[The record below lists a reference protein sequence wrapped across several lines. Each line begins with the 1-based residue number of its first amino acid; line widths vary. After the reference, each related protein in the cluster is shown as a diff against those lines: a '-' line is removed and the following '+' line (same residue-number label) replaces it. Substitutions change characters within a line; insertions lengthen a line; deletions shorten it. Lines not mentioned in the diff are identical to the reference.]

1 MVLGFSVARV
11 LFIWAT
17 VFICQVDVI
26 TDTFVTASIV
36 PIRFEREA
44 LLNTGWWNNSRE
56 KASNHSDHCKW
67 AGIVCNLNGSIIRI
81 SLSGVNGIRG
91 KLDQFNFSC
100 FPNLESF
107 RIWYS
112 NISGNIPSE
121 IGALSKLQILD
132 LSHNNLTG
140 TIPSKLGNLNN
151 LVELYLS
158 RSNLNGPIP
167 STLGHL
173 TRLSILDLSSNS
185 LVGPIPFT
193 LGHLT
198 QLTTLKLFSNQI
210 NGYIPLDFG
219 NLRHL
224 KEVDLSG
231 NKLNGPIAS
240 TIGDLTNLNS
250 LDLSS
255 KQLSGPLPQEIGY
268 LENLVYLSLNV
279 NNLTGPI
286 PSTLGRLTS
295 LSDLDLSHNSLFGPI
310 PPTLSHLTKLTTLKL
325 FSNQINGSIPLGIG
339 NLENLERV
347 DMSSNKLEGPIPLT
361 IGDLTNLIYL
371 DLSLNQL
378 SGPIPSTFGH
388 LTLLTFLNLNS
399 NKLNGSI
406 PSELMNCF
414 SLQSLLLSNNSLTGR
429 IPSEIRNLSYLH
441 ELDLSL
447 NFISGMTPPQHF
459 KQKHSIRDR
468 LVTVVLPII
477 AFLTLIFGILFLIR
491 QKGMKSKPETKQ
503 SRRVDEFSIWNF
515 DGRIVFEDIIKA
527 TEDFDMKYC
536 IGTGGFSTVYRAKL
550 PSGKVVALKKLHH
563 LVSEQSA
570 FLETFQ
576 NEARILSGIKH
587 RNIVK
592 LYGFCLHKKCVFLIY
607 EYMKRGSLFRI
618 PRNNEKAVQL
628 DWNTRV
634 NIVKSVAQALS
645 YLHNDCGPS
654 IVHRDISSNNILLNS
669 ELEAFVADFGIARLL
684 YSDSSNQTLL
694 AGTYGYIAP
703 ELAYTMEVTEKCD
716 VYSFGVVALEVLM
729 GRHPGDLLSLSSS
742 PDQNIKLIDVLDPRL
757 PPPVDQMT
765 LGVSLKELNLAANKL
780 DGSIPSTTGFE
791 AFFGNFGVARLLNS
805 DSSNRNLIAG
815 TYRYIAPDQRLSPPK
830 KQKIVQDIALASIVG
845 LACLQSKPK
854 SVPTM
859 QRVSQEFIVRE
870 HHWKDLL
877 LKKFPY
883 LDLETR

>member
-36 PIRFEREA
+36 PIRLEREA

-210 NGYIPLDFG
+210 NGCIPLDFG

-255 KQLSGPLPQEIGY
+255 NQLSGPLPQEIGY

-310 PPTLSHLTKLTTLKL
+310 PPTLSHLTRLTTLKL

-388 LTLLTFLNLNS
+388 LTLLKFLNLNS

-414 SLQSLLLSNNSLTGR
+414 SLQSLILSNNSLTGR

-503 SRRVDEFSIWNF
+503 SRRGDEFSIWNF

-536 IGTGGFSTVYRAKL
+536 IGTG
-550 PSGKVVALKKLHH
+550 
-563 LVSEQSA
+563 A

-592 LYGFCLHKKCVFLIY
+592 LYGFCLHKKCMFFIY

-618 PRNNEKAVQL
+618 LRNNEKAVQL
-628 DWNTRV
+628 DWNKRV
-634 NIVKSVAQALS
+634 NIVKSVAQAFS

-654 IVHRDISSNNILLNS
+654 IIHRDISSNNILLNS
-669 ELEAFVADFGIARLL
+669 ELEAFVADFGIARLM

-757 PPPVDQMT
+757 PPPVDQMVMHDII
-765 LGVSLKELNLAANKL
+765 LVS
-780 DGSIPSTTGFE
+780 TV
-791 AFFGNFGVARLLNS
+791 AF
-805 DSSNRNLIAG
+805 
-815 TYRYIAPDQRLSPPK
+815 
-830 KQKIVQDIALASIVG
+830 
-845 LACLQSKPK
+845 ACLCSEPK
-854 SVPTM
+854 SRPTM
-859 QRVSQEFIVRE
+859 KVVSKEFAAC
-870 HHWKDLL
+870 KT
-877 LKKFPY
+877 LKWTPFHEISISE
-883 LDLETR
+883 LRN

>member
-1 MVLGFSVARV
+1 MVLGYSVARV

-255 KQLSGPLPQEIGY
+255 NQLSGPLPQEIGY

-325 FSNQINGSIPLGIG
+325 FSNQINGSIPLGMG

-414 SLQSLLLSNNSLTGR
+414 SLQSLILSNNSLTGR

-536 IGTGGFSTVYRAKL
+536 IGTGGFSTIYRAKL

-592 LYGFCLHKKCVFLIY
+592 LYGFCLHKKCMFLIY
-607 EYMKRGSLFRI
+607 EYMKRGSLFHI
-618 PRNNEKAVQL
+618 LRNNEKAVQL
-628 DWNTRV
+628 DWNKRV

-757 PPPVDQMT
+757 PPPVDQMVMHDVI
-765 LGVSLKELNLAANKL
+765 LVS
-780 DGSIPSTTGFE
+780 TV
-791 AFFGNFGVARLLNS
+791 AF
-805 DSSNRNLIAG
+805 
-815 TYRYIAPDQRLSPPK
+815 
-830 KQKIVQDIALASIVG
+830 
-845 LACLQSKPK
+845 ACLCSEPK
-854 SVPTM
+854 SQPTM
-859 QRVSQEFIVRE
+859 KVVSKEFAAC
-870 HHWKDLL
+870 KT
-877 LKKFPY
+877 LKRTPFHEISISE
-883 LDLETR
+883 LRN